1 MPKVVTYVFR
11 VRVLALLILATCF
24 FTAEAQKTYR
34 LYIDFVESQQNSRK
48 ADLKLKPSFNNRQQ
62 CADYIAKL
70 PALLQARGYIAA
82 SIDSVAYTDTAAH
95 LKLYLGN
102 NFSFRKITL
111 NEADRLVLEQV
122 IGKKL
127 EKTSFSPVDLPAL
140 QQALLNHFENSGYPF
155 ASVQFDSVSL
165 DASNMIGAK
174 LSIEKGILYKIDS
187 IRVYGSLNISKDFLH
202 RYLNIE
208 RGSIYSREK
217 MEDIDRKLLELPYLQ
232 QVQPW
237 EIVMLSTGSIINL
250 YLGPKK
256 SNQVDVLA
264 GFLPGNGQTGKLLLT
279 VDANLQLKNAFG
291 TGESIGLVWQQIQ
304 PRSPRLNLQYMQPY
318 FLRSPFGVDLSFEL
332 FKKDSTFLNI
342 NAQAGLQYLFSANQG
357 GRLLVQHTRSNVL
370 DADTFTVK
378 NLRRL
383 PDIADVSAVNIGFNY
398 EFNKTNYRLNPQSG
412 SQWRIYAGAGNKTI
426 RKNSAITQI
435 KDPAFDYS
443 SLYDSIKLKTY
454 RLQLEVEAAHYFPLG
469 RQSVVKTAINSGWLQ
484 SPNYFRNELFQV
496 GGYRLLRGFDEESIF
511 ASKYAVGTVEYRYLL
526 GLNSYFFA
534 FTDVGWSRNESL
546 PTSIQHNYVGGGL
559 GLSFETK
566 GGLFNISF
574 AAGKRNDLDF
584 SIKQSKIHFGYVS
597 IF

>member
-1 MPKVVTYVFR
+1 M
-11 VRVLALLILATCF
+11 LILATCF